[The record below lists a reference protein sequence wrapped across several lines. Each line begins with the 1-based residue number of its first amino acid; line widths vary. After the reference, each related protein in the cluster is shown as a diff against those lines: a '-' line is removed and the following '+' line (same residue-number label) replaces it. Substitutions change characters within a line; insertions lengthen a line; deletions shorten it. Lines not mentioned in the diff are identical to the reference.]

1 MHDRGYQGHI
11 GEDKILNIEIM
22 QDVRLS
28 KEFGY
33 LKRIKV
39 KITSKTWSVKETLCC
54 IDSMKGST
62 C

>member
-11 GEDKILNIEIM
+11 GEEKILNIEVM
-22 QDVRLS
+22 QDVRLI
-28 KEFGY
+28 KEFRY

-54 IDSMKGST
+54 NGLKVHQD
-62 C
+62 